1 MRCGWSRTTQPRS
14 DPVAAVS
21 RCAPTIPIHPFH
33 LETPCVVT
41 YDLRVKS
48 IELGGSGL
56 RTSALAYG
64 CWRLADSLDE
74 KQVTPEVEASGR
86 RAVHAAFDA
95 GYTLFDNADIYS
107 NGACERILGQAL
119 REVPGMR
126 ERVVIATKGGIRRP
140 GDPNPGSP
148 HRFDFSPG
156 YLEAACEASLQRIGV
171 DVIDLYMLHREDYL
185 ANPAEVAEVFGKL
198 FYAGKVRTFGL
209 SNFRPTLISA
219 IKKVCSVPIISHQVE
234 ISLARLAPFE
244 DGTLDQCLEFGMSPM
259 AWSPL
264 AAGLIG
270 DGAKKLLPG
279 QRGYKL
285 DAVLPVLDEIAA
297 ERGVSRTVIAL
308 AWLMRHPSGIVP
320 IVGTANPGRIREAA
334 KAADI
339 VLDREEWYRLFV
351 AARGE
356 PLP

>member
-1 MRCGWSRTTQPRS
+1 MK
-14 DPVAAVS
+14 
-21 RCAPTIPIHPFH
+21 TIDFG
-33 LETPCVVT
+33 
-41 YDLRVKS
+41 K
-48 IELGGSGL
+48 SGL
-56 RTSALAYG
+56 ISSALAYG
-64 CWRLADSLDE
+64 CWRLADSLDAQ
-74 KQVTPEVEASGR
+74 QVTPEVEASGR

-126 ERVVIATKGGIRRP
+126 ERVVILTKGGIRRP
-140 GDPNPGSP
+140 GEPNPGSP
-148 HRFDFSPG
+148 HRFDFSPE
-156 YLEAACEASLQRIGV
+156 YLELACEASLKRLGV

-185 ANPAEVAEVFGKL
+185 ANPEEVAAVFAKL
-198 FYAGKVRTFGL
+198 FYAGKARAFGL
-209 SNFRPTLISA
+209 SNFRPTLVSA
-219 IKKVCSVPIISHQVE
+219 IKRVCPVPIVTHQIE
-234 ISLARLAPFE
+234 ISLARLAPFS
-244 DGTLDQCLEFGMSPM
+244 DGTLDQCLEFGMTPM

-297 ERGVSRTVIAL
+297 ARGVSRTVIAL

-320 IVGTANPGRIREAA
+320 IVGTANPARIREAA

-339 VLDREEWYRLFV
+339 ALDREEWYRLFV

>member
-1 MRCGWSRTTQPRS
+1 MR
-14 DPVAAVS
+14 
-21 RCAPTIPIHPFH
+21 TIDFG
-33 LETPCVVT
+33 
-41 YDLRVKS
+41 K
-48 IELGGSGL
+48 SGL
-56 RTSALAYG
+56 LTSALAYG
-64 CWRLADSLDE
+64 CWRLANSLDE
-74 KQVTPEVEASGR
+74 KQVTAEVEASGR

-95 GYTLFDNADIYS
+95 GFTLFDNADIYS
-107 NGACERILGQAL
+107 NGACERIFGQAL

-126 ERVVIATKGGIRRP
+126 EKVVIVTKGGIRRP
-140 GDPNPGSP
+140 GEPNPGSP
-148 HRFDFSPG
+148 HRFDFSPE
-156 YLEAACEASLQRIGV
+156 YLESACEASLKRLGV
-171 DVIDLYMLHREDYL
+171 GTIDLYMLHREDYL
-185 ANPAEVAEVFGKL
+185 ANPDEVAAVFAKL

-209 SNFRPTLISA
+209 SNFRPPLVSA
-219 IKKVCSVPIISHQVE
+219 IKKVCPVPIVTHQVE
-234 ISLARLAPFE
+234 ISLARLAAFE
-244 DGTLDQCLEFGMSPM
+244 DGTLDQCLEFGMTPM

-297 ERGVSRTVIAL
+297 ARGVNRTVIAL

-320 IVGTANPGRIREAA
+320 IVGTANPDRIREAA